1 MPWMT
6 QEYVFTLLNLKYNFF
21 SEVRSNR
28 QISRRDA
35 NQVIHTVKNLVA

>member
-6 QEYVFTLLNLKYNFF
+6 QEYVVTLLNLNHNFF

-28 QISRRDA
+28 QITRRDA
-35 NQVIHTVKNLVA
+35 NQIIHTLKNLVA